1 MNTWIHP
8 GVVICLGGFV
18 IPFIPWK
25 RAKQAYFLALPLLG
39 LIILLLTQNGMFG
52 EIPEW
57 PASLHKWNVSFLHY
71 TLDIGRIN
79 KLSILFGFVYVIAAF
94 CMNIYALKVK
104 NDWEHVV
111 AMIYVGSA
119 LGAIFSG
126 DLFSLFFSLEI
137 MSWAP
142 FFLLLFRGTKKSRGA
157 AFRYII

>member
-8 GVVICLGGFV
+8 GLVILLGGFL

-25 RAKQAYFLALPLLG
+25 RIKQAYFLSLPLAG
-39 LIILLLTQNGMFG
+39 LVILILTYTGMFG

-57 PASLHKWNVSFLHY
+57 PGSLHKWNVPFLKY
-71 TLDIGRIN
+71 TLDIGRIS
-79 KLSILFGFVYVIAAF
+79 KLSMLFGFVYVIAAF
-94 CMNIYALKVK
+94 CMNIYALGVK

-126 DLFSLFFSLEI
+126 DLFTLFFRS
-137 MSWAP
+137 SH
-142 FFLLLFRGTKKSRGA
+142 
-157 AFRYII
+157 